1 MIAGNAEGILSRVA
15 IDPGVG
21 IRRPVRVLRR
31 RRSRDIRRPAAPA
44 TAAAAAT
51 AAVAAATSGLQAR
64 PGVLVRR
71 TRLMLAMH
79 PMRPRVH
86 LEPVRDS
93 QGRDMRPALGA

>member
-1 MIAGNAEGILSRVA
+1 MMMIAGNAEGILSRVA
-15 IDPGVG
+15 VDPGVG
-21 IRRPVRVLRR
+21 IRRPVRVLR
-31 RRSRDIRRPAAPA
+31 IRRPAA
-44 TAAAAAT
+44 TAAAAAAAA
-51 AAVAAATSGLQAR
+51 AAVAAATSGLRAR

-71 TRLMLAMH
+71 TRVMLAVH